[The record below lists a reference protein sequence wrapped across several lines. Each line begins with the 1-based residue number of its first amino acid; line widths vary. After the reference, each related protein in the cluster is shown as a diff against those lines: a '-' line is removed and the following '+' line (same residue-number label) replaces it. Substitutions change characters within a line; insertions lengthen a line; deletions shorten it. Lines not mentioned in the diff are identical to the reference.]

1 MRLIDADE
9 LKKLLPSNC
18 DLFMQVIG
26 VIHLINEAKVVK
38 PDSFVKQGK
47 WIETHHENIW
57 GDSTL
62 VFECSACGKYAVDK
76 KGITKKSRYCPNCGA
91 KMDLEESE

>member
-9 LKKLLPSNC
+9 LKKLLPSNW

-26 VIHLINEAKVVK
+26 VIHLINEVKVVK

-47 WIETHHENIW
+47 
-57 GDSTL
+57 
-62 VFECSACGKYAVDK
+62 
-76 KGITKKSRYCPNCGA
+76 
-91 KMDLEESE
+91 

>member
-26 VIHLINEAKVVK
+26 VIHLINEAKEVK
-38 PDSFVKQGK
+38 SDSFVKHGK
-47 WIETHHENIW
+47 WIE
-57 GDSTL
+57 DSHTL
-62 VFECSACGKYAVDK
+62 RIEECFCSLCYWPEIFPRGLEKY
-76 KGITKKSRYCPNCGA
+76 RYYPNCGA